1 MNENK
6 DTGNQYRPKTTI
18 WQPGHVSIRLNAT
31 ELQLLKIAMQKA
43 GITFVWIGGNL
54 TVTKAIKKLIEKVAL
69 DTPKKEI

>member
-6 DTGNQYRPKTTI
+6 EPGNQYRPKTTI
-18 WQPGHVSIRLNAT
+18 WQPGHVSIRLNDT
-31 ELQLLKIAMQKA
+31 ELQLLKLAMQKA

>member
-6 DTGNQYRPKTTI
+6 DPGNQYRPKTTI

-31 ELQLLKIAMQKA
+31 ELQLLKIALQKA
-43 GITFVWIGGNL
+43 GITFVWCGGNL

-69 DTPKKEI
+69 DTLKKEI